1 MSREI
6 RMGFVSRALVT
17 AVATALVTL
26 PAVAAE
32 PPGAATPQEL
42 VDRMKKAAEAEDL
55 PGMAQC
61 LDPKSR
67 SELAKGIYLVTTM
80 VVAFSQMGVEMGAGM
95 AEAMGGEEASAEDK
109 ARQQA
114 ELEAARGEAAKLRD
128 RYNVL
133 MKKHGMPTMPA
144 DGEEQSEPSDA
155 ELEAAFAKL
164 EYGSFL
170 ADASEFI
177 ESLPD
182 SDEGEGEGDGGA
194 PSPVKIGDGVLS
206 ELAIDGDR
214 ATAKLDGEAV
224 DFVRIDGRW
233 FFQLPEEPGA
243 DEPLEP

>member
-1 MSREI
+1 MSRKT

-17 AVATALVTL
+17 AVVAALVTL

-42 VDRMKKAAEAEDL
+42 VERMKKAAEAEDL

-67 SELAKGIYLVTTM
+67 SELTKGIYLVTTM

-95 AEAMGGEEASAEDK
+95 AEAMGGEEVSAEDR

-114 ELEAARGEAAKLRD
+114 ELDKARQEAGALRD

-133 MKKHGMPTMPA
+133 MKKHGMPVMPA
-144 DGEEQSEPSDA
+144 EGEAQTEPSDA
-155 ELEAAFAKL
+155 ELEAAFARL
-164 EYGSFL
+164 DHGDFL
-170 ADASEFI
+170 ADAAAFI
-177 ESLPD
+177 DSLPD
-182 SDEGEGEGDGGA
+182 SGEEGEESGA
-194 PSPVKIGDGVLS
+194 PSPVKIGEGVLS
-206 ELAIDGDR
+206 DLAIDGDR
-214 ATAKLDGEAV
+214 ATARLDGEAV

-233 FFQLPEEPGA
+233 FFELPEEPTDA
-243 DEPLEP
+243 EPVEP